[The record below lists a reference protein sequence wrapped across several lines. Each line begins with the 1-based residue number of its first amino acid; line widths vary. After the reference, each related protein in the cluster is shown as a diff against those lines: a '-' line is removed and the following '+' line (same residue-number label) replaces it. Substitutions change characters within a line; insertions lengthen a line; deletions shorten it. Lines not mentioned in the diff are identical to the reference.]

1 MNYWPAEE
9 ARRQTRW
16 YDCALLSSNQRRREG
31 RRERGREEGR
41 TDKNKKKRE
50 GSWKHMSFVGTLL
63 LNGCKEKKKAGRERG
78 QDGGVTRAP
87 KERKGNNSKGPRRKV
102 DKDV

>member
-31 RRERGREEGR
+31 RRERDREAERKEGLIRKRKGGNICHSLEHFCMEIKRRAER
-41 TDKNKKKRE
+41 T
-50 GSWKHMSFVGTLL
+50 
-63 LNGCKEKKKAGRERG
+63 EK
-78 QDGGVTRAP
+78 DGG
-87 KERKGNNSKGPRRKV
+87 
-102 DKDV
+102 